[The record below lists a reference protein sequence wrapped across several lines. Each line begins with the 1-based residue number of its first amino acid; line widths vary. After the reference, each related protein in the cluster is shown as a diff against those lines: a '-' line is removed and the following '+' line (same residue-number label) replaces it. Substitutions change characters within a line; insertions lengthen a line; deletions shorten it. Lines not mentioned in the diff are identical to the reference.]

1 MSAILETAFDPV
13 RKAQADAADKCQALT
28 AWGQLPGFIRRAP
41 GPTAAQVAAVIAALG
56 GLPLVQGDQSLS
68 NALDA
73 AHEFA
78 GDMQ

>member
-1 MSAILETAFDPV
+1 MSTILETALDAQ
-13 RKAQADAADKCQALT
+13 RKAQADAADMCAAPT
-28 AWGQLPGFIRRAP
+28 AWDMLPGFIRRAP
-41 GPTAAQVAAVIAALG
+41 GPTAQQIAAVIAALG

-78 GDMQ
+78 GDLQ